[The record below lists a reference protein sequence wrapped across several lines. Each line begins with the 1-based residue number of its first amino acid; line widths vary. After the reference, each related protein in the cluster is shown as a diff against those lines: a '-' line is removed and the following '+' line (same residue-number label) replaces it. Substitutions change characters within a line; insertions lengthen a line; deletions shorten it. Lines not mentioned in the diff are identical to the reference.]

1 MMNRKLLQRI
11 LIGVLRTALSPH
23 GWAVK
28 EQVEGKTLSENP
40 FKLCVVD
47 FGNTDISLRASD
59 NSPEQYARAGAVSDA
74 VHSFSV
80 ALYSARRDEI
90 EEVIPDAVEAI
101 YSAGE
106 GEARR
111 FMITEITGGAADVE
125 QSQARNSVISVS
137 WAETIDRRGKGL

>member
-11 LIGVLRTALSPH
+11 LIGVLRTALSAH

-59 NSPEQYARAGAVSDA
+59 NSPEQYARAGGIGCR
-74 VHSFSV
+74 SFV
-80 ALYSARRDEI
+80 FPLRYI
-90 EEVIPDAVEAI
+90 
-101 YSAGE
+101 
-106 GEARR
+106 
-111 FMITEITGGAADVE
+111 
-125 QSQARNSVISVS
+125 
-137 WAETIDRRGKGL
+137 RRGGMK